1 MVSAADILPLLER
14 ISRVLHNEGHSN
26 GLKPTQWEA
35 LRYLARANIH
45 SRNPSA
51 LTAYLGM
58 TKGTVSQT
66 LNALTRKKLVEKKT
80 DGTDRRQIHIDLTP
94 AGLEILSRDPL
105 HNFAS
110 SVSALSAPQKNEL
123 SEALHL
129 FLHKAL
135 EARSGKPFGAC
146 RTCRYFQADGKDG
159 SATCGLLNVR
169 LDASE
174 YGKIC
179 VGHESTPPG
188 PVTHRQSET
197 HA

>member
-1 MVSAADILPLLER
+1 MVFAADILPLLER

-35 LRYLARANIH
+35 LRYLARANIY
-45 SRNPSA
+45 SRNPTA

-66 LNALTRKKLVEKKT
+66 LNALTRKKLVEKT
-80 DGTDRRQIHIDLTP
+80 TGVDRRQVRIDLTP

-110 SVSALSAPQKNEL
+110 SLSALSAPQKHEL
-123 SEALHL
+123 NEALRL
-129 FLHKAL
+129 FLHEAL
-135 EARSGKPFGAC
+135 EARNGKPFGAC
-146 RTCRYFQADGKDG
+146 KTCRYFQTDTKDG

-169 LDASE
+169 LDVSE

-179 VGHESTPPG
+179 AEHESTAHAAPPQNG
-188 PVTHRQSET
+188 TP
-197 HA
+197 A